1 MAETH
6 TPFQSPGQASELICA
21 TRTRTA
27 GLNRWC
33 RTQLLKQMAEF
44 RGCELT
50 VVDGDERLVIGNEGA
65 DLRCTLEILD
75 PEMWRLSAFGGT
87 VGAGESYMEGHW
99 VCSNLTALVQMF
111 VRNRDIM
118 DQLERG
124 TARFSAPVLKAFHWF
139 NRNTKAGSRK
149 NIAAHYDLGN
159 DLFELFLDETMM
171 YSSAVY
177 TDAGDTL
184 ALAAVNKLDRICRKL
199 NLKPGEQVL
208 EIGTGWGGFALHAA
222 THYGA
227 HVTTA
232 TISQEQFDLA
242 NRRIKERGLADRITV
257 VLKDYRELE
266 GQYDKLVSIEMIEAV
281 GHHFLDTYFGK
292 CSALLKSSG
301 MMLLQAITIEDH
313 RYSQALRSVDFIK
326 RHIFPGSFIPSV
338 SAMLNSAARATDMR
352 LFHME
357 DIGPSYALTLKAW
370 RERFHANLHRVSELG
385 YPERFIRMWD
395 YYLCYCE
402 GGFLERSISNAQMLL
417 VKPDNR
423 RAEIL
428 PAL

>member
-1 MAETH
+1 MAQTH
-6 TPFQSPGQASELICA
+6 SGSRSSAQVVALANAERSA
-21 TRTRTA
+21 TS
-27 GLNRWC
+27 GFNRWC
-33 RTQLLKQMAEF
+33 RERLLQQIRAF
-44 RGCELT
+44 RDCELT
-50 VVDGDERLVIGNEGA
+50 VIDGAETLHAGVVGS
-65 DLRCTLEILD
+65 DLRCTIEILD
-75 PEMWRLSAFGGT
+75 PQMWRMSAFGGT

-99 VCSNLTALVQMF
+99 RCSDLTTLVQMF

-118 DQLERG
+118 DRLERG
-124 TARFSAPVLKAFHWF
+124 TARFSEPLLKAFHWV
-139 NRNTKAGSRK
+139 NRNTKSGSRK

-177 TDAGDTL
+177 SDADDTL
-184 ALAAVNKLDRICRKL
+184 ATAAVNKLDRICRKL
-199 NLKPGEQVL
+199 NLCADDHVL

-227 HVTTA
+227 RVTTA

-242 NRRIKERGLADRITV
+242 TKRIAERGLQDRITV
-257 VLKDYRELE
+257 LLKDYRELE

-281 GHHFLDTYFGK
+281 GHHFLETYFAK
-292 CSALLKSSG
+292 CSQLLKSSG

-313 RYSQALRSVDFIK
+313 RYRNALHSVDFIK
-326 RHIFPGSFIPSV
+326 RYIFPGSFIPSV
-338 SAMLNSAARATDMR
+338 SAMLNAAARATDMR
-352 LFHME
+352 LFHLE

-370 RERFHANLHRVSELG
+370 RERFQANLPRVLALG
-385 YPERFIRMWD
+385 YPDRFVRMWD

-417 VKPDNR
+417 VKPANR

>member
-1 MAETH
+1 
-6 TPFQSPGQASELICA
+6 
-21 TRTRTA
+21 
-27 GLNRWC
+27 
-33 RTQLLKQMAEF
+33 LLKRVSAFNGCALSVIDGAEQLSV
-44 RGCELT
+44 G
-50 VVDGDERLVIGNEGA
+50 
-65 DLRCTLEILD
+65 D
-75 PEMWRLSAFGGT
+75 PEAELKCTIEVFNPDLWRMATFGGT

-99 VCSNLTALVQMF
+99 RASSLTTLVQMF

-124 TARFSAPVLKAFHWF
+124 TARFAEPFLKLFHWV
-139 NRNTKAGSRK
+139 NRNTKSGSKK

-177 TDAGDTL
+177 SDAGDTL
-184 ALAAVNKLDRICRKL
+184 ATAAVNKLDRICRKL
-199 NLKPGEQVL
+199 NLGPDDHVL
-208 EIGTGWGGFALHAA
+208 EIGTGWGGFAMHAA

-227 HVTTA
+227 RVTTT

-242 NRRIKERGLADRITV
+242 NKRIAQRGLQDRITV
-257 VLKDYRELE
+257 LLKDYRELD

-281 GHHFLDTYFGK
+281 GHHFLDTYFAK
-292 CSALLKSSG
+292 CSQLLKSSG

-313 RYSQALRSVDFIK
+313 RYQNALKSVDFIK
-326 RHIFPGSFIPSV
+326 RYIFPGSFIPSV
-338 SAMLNSAARATDMR
+338 SAMVGSAARATDMR
-352 LFHME
+352 LFHLE

-370 RERFHANLHRVSELG
+370 RERFQANLGRVRALG

-417 VKPDNR
+417 VKPNNR

>member
-1 MAETH
+1 MAQTH
-6 TPFQSPGQASELICA
+6 SRSRPSAQVGALTGAARGA
-21 TRTRTA
+21 TS
-27 GLNRWC
+27 GFNRWC
-33 RTQLLKQMAEF
+33 RERLLAQIREF
-44 RGCELT
+44 QDCELT
-50 VVDGDERLVIGNEGA
+50 VIDGAETLQAGVVGA
-65 DLRCTLEILD
+65 DLRCTIEILD
-75 PEMWRLSAFGGT
+75 PQMWRMSAFGGT

-99 VCSNLTALVQMF
+99 RCSNLTTLVQMF
-111 VRNRDIM
+111 VRNRAIM
-118 DQLERG
+118 DRLERG
-124 TARFSAPVLKAFHWF
+124 TARFSEPLLKAFHWV

-177 TDAGDTL
+177 TDADDTL
-184 ALAAVNKLDRICRKL
+184 ATAAVNKLDRICRKL
-199 NLKPGEQVL
+199 NLSANDHVL
-208 EIGTGWGGFALHAA
+208 EIGTGWGGFAMHAA

-227 HVTTA
+227 RVTTA

-242 NRRIKERGLADRITV
+242 TKRIAERGLQDRITV
-257 VLKDYRELE
+257 LLKDYRELE

-281 GHHFLDTYFGK
+281 GHHFLDTYFAK
-292 CSALLKSSG
+292 CSQLLKSSG

-313 RYSQALRSVDFIK
+313 RYRNALTSVDFIK
-326 RHIFPGSFIPSV
+326 RYIFPGSFIPSV
-338 SAMLNSAARATDMR
+338 SAMLNAAARATDMR
-352 LFHME
+352 LFHLE

-370 RERFHANLHRVSELG
+370 RERFQSNLPRVQALG
-385 YPERFIRMWD
+385 YPDRFVRMWE

-417 VKPDNR
+417 VKPANR